1 LANRYR
7 NLIFVWKYV
16 NVFAVKE
23 GERKSRFKGTGKVGF
38 DRPLS
43 ADQRL
48 GLDWEGEG
56 AGKRHPRTS
65 SERILGQ

>member
-7 NLIFVWKYV
+7 NLIFVWKYA

-23 GERKSRFKGTGKVGF
+23 GERKGRFKGTGKVSF
-38 DRPLS
+38 DRPLP

-48 GLDWEGEG
+48 GLGWEGEG
-56 AGKRHPRTS
+56 AGKRHPQTS